1 MAQPQAQPNY
11 QRLADAFTAASEECS
26 RLPNIPAIN
35 NSQILVDLI
44 GQLRDEMG
52 QLRGEMGQLRDEM
65 RQSAIRTTERFDSL
79 QADITIIR
87 ADISAI
93 HTRLDAR

>member
-11 QRLADAFTAASEECS
+11 QRLADAFTTASEECS

-35 NSQILVDLI
+35 NSQTLVDLI

-52 QLRGEMGQLRDEM
+52 QLRDEL
-65 RQSAIRTTERFDSL
+65 RQSATRTTERFDSL
-79 QADITIIR
+79 QANITIIQT
-87 ADISAI
+87 DISAI

>member
-35 NSQILVDLI
+35 NSQTLVDLI
-44 GQLRDEMG
+44 GQLRDEM
-52 QLRGEMGQLRDEM
+52 
-65 RQSAIRTTERFDSL
+65 RQSATRMTERFDSL
-79 QADITIIR
+79 QADI
-87 ADISAI
+87 SAI
-93 HTRLDAR
+93 HTRLDVR

>member
-11 QRLADAFTAASEECS
+11 QRLADAFTAASEKCS

-35 NSQILVDLI
+35 TSQTLVDLI

-52 QLRGEMGQLRDEM
+52 QLRDEM
-65 RQSAIRTTERFDSL
+65 RQSATRTTERFGFL
-79 QADITIIR
+79 QTEMTTMRAAIATVQ

-93 HTRLDAR
+93 YTRLDAR

>member
-1 MAQPQAQPNY
+1 MAQPQPQPNY

-35 NSQILVDLI
+35 DSQTLVDLI
-44 GQLRDEMG
+44 GELRN
-52 QLRGEMGQLRDEM
+52 EM
-65 RQSAIRTTERFDSL
+65 RTGIRTMSTAVATIQADIGIMRTDITAI

-87 ADISAI
+87 TDITAI
-93 HTRLDAR
+93 HSRLDAR